1 MTLRGLLALI
11 LSLVVGRGITP
22 PVAFAQDAS
31 SVSIKV
37 EKPDSRLEEGRLLIV
52 AFRDGM
58 PAAGVLLEGRFG
70 KLITRDDGTLSAA
83 LSPGRYTARVP
94 VLDREME
101 FNIHPGEETQITLQI
116 LDNSKGSATL
126 TEPKVAMDVASAAP
140 VKTVTLYVIR
150 DSDGEPVSGAS
161 ILVAGQENVASTSAA
176 GIAQVNVVSDDDSVT
191 VFHPHFQSVTTKAV
205 SPIRLKGATNELE
218 EVVVLA
224 PKVKGSVSA
233 LVEVRRQSSA
243 VTDVL
248 GSEQMAR
255 AGDSDAAASL
265 RRVTGLTLMNGKY
278 VYVRGLGERYS
289 GVQMNQFSLPSPE
302 PARRVVPLDLFPT
315 SVLESIVVQK
325 SYSPDLPGEFG
336 GGIIQLQTK
345 SLPDKFFFRT
355 SVSTNFEDTDNRLT
369 YRGGQTDWLGVD
381 DGARKLPSA
390 IESELASGRKLVRK
404 QPGSN
409 EGMSEEEL
417 TRLGRSLPNNYKTSR
432 TNDTPPPNM
441 TLSTGTSAKFGAN
454 KVGVAGGFLY
464 GQSVDSGEKRN
475 NGYNVGAGK
484 KLVNDFSERADYAE
498 TEIRLAGS
506 LDLGWEFR
514 KSHQVGFSTFL
525 LRHTTD
531 FAQERS
537 RVSQASPSSTLE
549 STTLEW
555 TERQLWTKHL
565 KGKHD
570 LVTLFNQ
577 PIQLAW
583 RAGLAD
589 ATRVSPNRREY
600 AFERTPDSYQMRS
613 DSGGNRRT
621 DSKLTDQTQEFG
633 VDVTIPL
640 STTPDKLKMKL
651 GVSQATRE
659 RRSDVFRLFFQQDWT
674 GAGPVA
680 PSTPIEE
687 RFKPENIGPGGYML
701 QNLTDAADSYSG
713 RQTVNAQYAMVDFAP
728 WKTWSFQAGARAET
742 SEQKVATFKYFE
754 PEKPF
759 AESQLQMRD
768 LLPAYSAVW
777 KPNDKWRARAAYS
790 ETLARPDFREMST
803 VGFIDDETGYE
814 VQGNANLKGTVIQN
828 IDHRWEYYF
837 TSDEYASI
845 GGFYKRFEN
854 PIEVMFVP
862 GVNKIQT
869 FDNAKAAQN
878 YGAEIEARL
887 GLRHVNRRLRFFSVL
902 GNYTWIQSAIE
913 LDERNRGI
921 QTSNARPLQGQS
933 PYTMNFQFQFD
944 RPVWGFSATLLYNIV
959 GPRITEVGT
968 NQVPDT
974 YEQPVH
980 QLDFVASKS
989 IAKNVTLGLRAR
1001 NILDPVIEARQDNE
1015 IVRSQRRGRSMGVS
1029 LNAVF

>member
-1 MTLRGLLALI
+1 MLKRCLIALI
-11 LSLVVGRGITP
+11 LSLVIGRGIAP
-22 PVAFAQDAS
+22 PVAFAQGANE
-31 SVSIKV
+31 VSIKL
-37 EKPDSRLEEGRLLIV
+37 EEPISRREEGRLLVV
-52 AFRDGM
+52 AFRDGL
-58 PAAGVLLEGRFG
+58 PTGGVELVGRFG
-70 KLITRDDGTLSAA
+70 TLITRPDGTLSAA
-83 LSPGRYTARVP
+83 LPAGPYRARVP
-94 VLDREME
+94 ALDQEIQ
-101 FNIHPGEETQITLQI
+101 FNVYTGEETQVTLQI
-116 LDNSKGSATL
+116 LANAKGSASLAEPQVIDAKVQSVPTETL
-126 TEPKVAMDVASAAP
+126 TVRVLS
-140 VKTVTLYVIR
+140 
-150 DSDGEPVSGAS
+150 DSNDTPIAGAS
-161 ILVAGQENVASTSAA
+161 ILVAGQEQTATTNAQGVAQ
-176 GIAQVNVVSDDDSVT
+176 IQVVANTDPVT
-191 VFHPHFQSVTTKAV
+191 VFHPKFQSVTQPA
-205 SPIRLKGATNELE
+205 SNEIRLKDASNELE

-224 PKVKGSVSA
+224 PKMKGSVSA

-325 SYSPDLPGEFG
+325 SYTPDLPGEFG

-355 SVSTNFEDTDNRLT
+355 SLSTNFENTEDRLT
-369 YRGGQTDWLGVD
+369 SRGGKTDWLGMD
-381 DGARKLPSA
+381 DGSRKLPSV
-390 IESELASGRKLVRK
+390 IESALASGRKLVRRTA
-404 QPGSN
+404 GSS

-417 TRLGRSLPNNYKTSR
+417 TQLGRSLPNNYRTSR
-432 TNDTPPPNM
+432 TSATPPPNM
-441 TLSTGTSAKFGAN
+441 TLSSGTSFKLGPNKFGL
-454 KVGVAGGFLY
+454 AGGLLY
-464 GQSVDSGEKRN
+464 GQSVDSGERIN
-475 NGYNVGAGK
+475 NGYNVGSGN
-484 KLVNDFSERADYAE
+484 KLVTDFNEKADFAE

-506 LDLGWEFR
+506 LDLGWELR
-514 KSHQVGFSTFL
+514 KSHQIGFNTFL

-531 FAQERS
+531 FVQEKN
-537 RVSQASPSSTLE
+537 RVSQATPTSRLE
-549 STTLEW
+549 STTIEW

-570 LVTLFNQ
+570 LNALLGRPVE
-577 PIQLAW
+577 IGW
-583 RAGLAD
+583 RVGLAD
-589 ATRVSPNRREY
+589 ATRLSPNRREF
-600 AFERTPDSYQMRS
+600 AFERTPNSYQMRS

-621 DSKLTDQTQEFG
+621 DSKLADQSQEFG
-633 VDVTIPL
+633 VDVTVPL
-640 STTPDKLKMKL
+640 SSTPDKLKLKL
-651 GVSQATRE
+651 GASQITRE
-659 RRSDVFRLFFQQDWT
+659 RRSDVFRLFFQPDWS
-674 GAGPVA
+674 GAGPVDPGA
-680 PSTPIEE
+680 SPEE

-713 RQTVNAQYAMVDFAP
+713 KQTVNAQYAIVDYAP
-728 WKTWSFQAGARAET
+728 WKSWSFQAGARAET
-742 SEQKVATFKYFE
+742 SEQKVSTFKYFE
-754 PEKPF
+754 SDKPF
-759 AESQLQMRD
+759 AESRLDMRD
-768 LLPAYSAVW
+768 LLPAYSTVW
-777 KPNDKWRARAAYS
+777 KPNDQWRARLAYS

-814 VQGNANLKGTVIQN
+814 VQGNPNLKGTVIQN

-869 FDNAKAAQN
+869 FDNARAAQN
-878 YGAEIEARL
+878 YGAELEARV
-887 GLRHVNRRLRFFSVL
+887 GLRHFSRTFRRWSVL
-902 GNYTWIQSAIE
+902 GNYTWIQSNIE

-921 QTSNARPLQGQS
+921 QTSDKRPLQGQS
-933 PYTMNFQFQFD
+933 PYTVNFQLQYD
-944 RPVWGFSATLLYNIV
+944 RPLWGFSATLLYNIV

-968 NQVPDT
+968 NEIPDT

-980 QLDFVASKS
+980 QVDFVASKS
-989 IAKNVTLGLRAR
+989 IAKNVTVGLRAR
-1001 NILDPVIEARQDNE
+1001 NLLDPVIEARQENE